1 MPIYQLERKQ
11 TVSLGLE
18 ECWRFF
24 SDPRN
29 LEKITPPS
37 MNFTIKSALPPE
49 VYPGLMIEYTVSPLL
64 GIPLTWLT
72 EIVHV
77 DAPHRFVDEQRVG
90 PYRIWHHEHSFR
102 ALPRGR
108 DRGARSRDLCAPAR
122 ALRRAPQSLS
132 SFARSWSGFSIIGGN
147 IFLRPWCK
155 PRLDPA
161 GKTALPNGSPTPGKG
176 SAFWNSKISKPSS
189 I

>member
-1 MPIYQLERKQ
+1 MPIYQLERTQ
-11 TVSLGLE
+11 TVSLGIE

-29 LEKITPPS
+29 LRKITPPE
-37 MNFTIKSALPPE
+37 MNFRIKRELPPA

-90 PYRIWHHEHSFR
+90 PYCIWHHEHSFR
-102 ALPRGR
+102 ALSENETEIHDLVTYVPPFGPL
-108 DRGARSRDLCAPAR
+108 GAIANRLVIRRQLEKIFDFREQHMP
-122 ALRRAPQSLS
+122 RRAGS
-132 SFARSWSGFSIIGGN
+132 SA
-147 IFLRPWCK
+147 
-155 PRLDPA
+155 A
-161 GKTALPNGSPTPGKG
+161 
-176 SAFWNSKISKPSS
+176 
-189 I
+189 

>member
-11 TVSLGLE
+11 NVTWSLP

-29 LEKITPPS
+29 LKKITPPE
-37 MNFTIKSALPPE
+37 MNFRIKRDLPSK

-77 DAPHRFVDEQRVG
+77 EEPYRFVDEQRTG
-90 PYRIWHHEHSFR
+90 PYRIWHHEHFFSELPDGGTEVHDLVTYAPPLGPLGILLNRFLIR
-102 ALPRGR
+102 PQLEKIFNYREQKMRTAGAL
-108 DRGARSRDLCAPAR
+108 
-122 ALRRAPQSLS
+122 
-132 SFARSWSGFSIIGGN
+132 N
-147 IFLRPWCK
+147 
-155 PRLDPA
+155 
-161 GKTALPNGSPTPGKG
+161 
-176 SAFWNSKISKPSS
+176 
-189 I
+189 

>member
-11 TVSLGLE
+11 AVSLGVE

-29 LEKITPPS
+29 LRKITPPAL
-37 MNFTIKSALPPE
+37 NFRIKRELPAE
-49 VYPGLMIEYTVSPLL
+49 VFPGLLIEYTVTPLL

-102 ALPRGR
+102 ALSETETEMHDLVTYVPPFGPLGAIANWLVIRRQLEKIFDFREQHMPRGA
-108 DRGARSRDLCAPAR
+108 DASPA
-122 ALRRAPQSLS
+122 
-132 SFARSWSGFSIIGGN
+132 
-147 IFLRPWCK
+147 
-155 PRLDPA
+155 
-161 GKTALPNGSPTPGKG
+161 
-176 SAFWNSKISKPSS
+176 
-189 I
+189 